1 MSFNN
6 CNRQCNKLCPNYI
19 ISTSLT
25 VVAVG
30 GVDTLVIDIPAGS
43 YRNGKCFCLIIAQS
57 RPATATVDMP
67 VGVSIGGDT
76 TIVYPLVSNRTCL
89 QATACQVNGRTKLS
103 VIVQT
108 NLTSGVFRVCSGLSG
123 YCSEVL
129 ASLPAPAAAATPAV
143 AAFSGEPVVA
153 SSGAFWAKEEPV
165 AETTT
170 TTKTTKTTTKKE
182 AVASE

>member
-1 MSFNN
+1 MSYCNKQ
-6 CNRQCNKLCPNYI
+6 CNRLCPNYI

-25 VVAVG
+25 VITIDG
-30 GVDTLVIDIPAGS
+30 TDTLVINIPAGS

-57 RPATATVDMP
+57 RPTTATVDMP
-67 VGVSIGGDT
+67 VAISIGGDT

-108 NLTSGVFRVCSGLSG
+108 NLSSGVFRVCSGLGG

-129 ASLPAPAAAATPAV
+129 ASLPVPAVATPAV
-143 AAFSGEPVVA
+143 AGGDVAVA
-153 SSGAFWAKEEPV
+153 SFSTRNV
-165 AETTT
+165 AEPTTT
-170 TTKTTKTTTKKE
+170 STKTTSTKTTSTKKE
-182 AVASE
+182 AVTNE